1 VEPRHRPDYLP
12 PSGGGW
18 GGVPWV
24 HTRSRQKLPDVTD
37 YRAIAAAVAARRSL
51 AETLFDDLVR
61 LSRDDVAGV
70 TRASYSEAESR
81 IHDSFGETARGLGL
95 AVTRDFAANTY
106 MTMVGSA
113 PGAPAILTG
122 SHLDSVKQGGNFD
135 GAAGVVAGLVA
146 CAALRDL
153 GIAPRCD
160 VSVMGVRAEESA
172 WFGVS
177 YIGSRAA
184 LGSLPDGAL
193 DARRVDSGLT
203 LAEHIAAAGG
213 APDAIAARRRH
224 LDPASLRC
232 FLELHI
238 EQGPLLARDGF
249 PVGIVTGIPGN
260 FRFPDARVLGEY
272 GHVGQLRAWRH
283 DAVVAASELA
293 CGLDALWSEWEAAG
307 KPMACTIGQFATDPA
322 LHALTKVPGELRFTL
337 DMRAYEPE
345 HLAELE
351 ARTRALVAA
360 IEQRRG
366 VRFELGATARAAVG
380 RMAPAIRDG
389 FEAIAQQLDIRTRR
403 IGSPASHDAA
413 AFAAAGVPTAMLF
426 VRNEHG
432 SHNPDEA
439 MTIEDFLLATAILTG
454 WLADAVR
461 A

>member
-1 VEPRHRPDYLP
+1 MTA
-12 PSGGGW
+12 S
-18 GGVPWV
+18 
-24 HTRSRQKLPDVTD
+24 TTD
-37 YRAIAAAVAARRSL
+37 YRAIAAAVAARRRL
-51 AETLFDDLVR
+51 AEGLFDELVR

-70 TRASYSEAESR
+70 TRASYGEAESR
-81 IHDSFGETARGLGL
+81 IHEHFGDVAATLGL

-106 MTMVGSA
+106 MTLTGSE
-113 PGAPAILTG
+113 PGQKPIVTG

-146 CAALRDL
+146 CATLQDL
-153 GIAPRCD
+153 GIKPRCD

-193 DARRVDSGLT
+193 AARRVDSGLT
-203 LAEHIAAAGG
+203 LAEHIRGAGG

-238 EQGPLLARDGF
+238 EQGPLLERDGI

-260 FRFPDARVLGEY
+260 FRFPAARVLGEY

-283 DAVVAASELA
+283 DAVVAASEFA
-293 CGLDALWSEWEAAG
+293 CALDALWQEWEAADR
-307 KPMACTIGQFATDPA
+307 PMAFTIGQFATDPA

-337 DMRAYEPE
+337 DVRAYAPA
-345 HLAELE
+345 HLTELE
-351 ARTRALVAA
+351 ARTRAIVAA

-380 RMAPAIRDG
+380 QMAPEIRDD
-389 FEAIAQQLDIRTRR
+389 FEAIARTLDIKTRR

-426 VRNEHG
+426 VRNANG
-432 SHNPDEA
+432 SHNPDES
-439 MTIEDFLLATAILTG
+439 MTIDDFLLATTILTG
-454 WLADAVR
+454 WLADAVLV
-461 A
+461 